1 MANRQ
6 FYQFLYSTNPMLT
19 YLEGRCN
26 IGSSGAVSSVKG
38 GGISNVV
45 RLSAGVYKII
55 FENNYNK
62 VLAVNANLQAPVTGS
77 NVAATALV
85 PGTVYQITAL
95 GTTTQANWETA
106 GVPSGVTA
114 AVGLVFLAA
123 ATSSGNG
130 TAKELGT
137 SGISAIEVIGDS
149 NKSIISTTSPYL
161 VIKCLAAT
169 NAGDTTLIA
178 ADPASGSVLSFD
190 CMFRNSS
197 LPGKGES

>member
-1 MANRQ
+1 MANRR
-6 FYQFLYSTNPMLT
+6 FYQFMYSANPMLT
-19 YLEGRCN
+19 YIEGRCD
-26 IGSSGAVSSVKG
+26 IGSSGAVSNVKG
-38 GGISNVV
+38 SGISNVV

-55 FENNYNK
+55 LENNYNK
-62 VLAVNANLQAPVTGS
+62 CLSIDADLQAPVSGS
-77 NVAATALV
+77 DVAATALTPAV
-85 PGTVYQITAL
+85 VYQITAL
-95 GTTTQANWETA
+95 GTTTQAQWETA

-130 TAKELGT
+130 TAKILGA

-149 NKSIISTTSPYL
+149 NKSIISTTQPYV

-169 NAGDTTLIA
+169 NSSTTTLIA

-190 CMFRNSS
+190 LMLRNSS
-197 LPGKGES
+197 LPGKGEA